1 MQKPIT
7 TSADK
12 VKSQPGYYRGAMTGY
27 ELEIIGAHYGS
38 KSETAKCVEG
48 IRGGAF
54 PVIVCVDENH
64 VATAYEDMSSKYPVQ
79 TDEPLSA
86 DYIRKLIEARRM
98 KIGPA
103 VSRINTEL
111 IERAMELNSEG
122 SICVSVA
129 SVMEGVS
136 MDLVNVLIDS
146 FRQTGII
153 ITVELNQLDQDS
165 NSDLFEIK
173 IA

>member
-111 IERAMELNSEG
+111 IERAMELN
-122 SICVSVA
+122 VSVA